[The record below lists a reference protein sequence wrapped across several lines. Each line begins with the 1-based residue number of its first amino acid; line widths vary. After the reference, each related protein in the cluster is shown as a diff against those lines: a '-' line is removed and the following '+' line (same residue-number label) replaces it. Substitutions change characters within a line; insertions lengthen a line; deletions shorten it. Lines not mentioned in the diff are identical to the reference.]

1 MRRQH
6 KNKYSFSCSRCETH
20 FSSAFKLSYHQ
31 QHECKSAKGGKESG
45 NAKGAGKE
53 KKGKDAEK
61 GCNENDDAKAV
72 ASPEVVM
79 VRTSLDCC

>member
-31 QHECKSAKGGKESG
+31 QHECKSAKVGKESG
-45 NAKGAGKE
+45 NAKEGGKE
-53 KKGKDAEK
+53 KKGKDAGK
-61 GCNENDDAKAV
+61 GSNENAKAV

-79 VRTSLDCC
+79 VGTSLDCC